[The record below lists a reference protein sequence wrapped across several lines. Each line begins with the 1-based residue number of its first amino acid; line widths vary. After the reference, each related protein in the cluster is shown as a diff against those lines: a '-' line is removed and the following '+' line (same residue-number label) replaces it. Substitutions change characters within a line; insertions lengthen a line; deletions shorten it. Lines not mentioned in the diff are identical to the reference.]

1 MLLFTLEKYNLRN
14 MVSIKSYSYSKLVLA
29 YGPNHAAIV
38 TVQWNDKANFKL
50 VFGRSKF
57 FYIDFNLETYITYYH
72 WKCVIIKILFL
83 GPSNTVTNAH
93 SVMKEQLEAH
103 LNRNKNLAQIIHIL
117 NETLQPLT
125 SISKLPTIPQLCVH
139 AVSARAYLPFFGSD
153 LRINSSLQ
161 RPRVPVQTFT
171 IMPQCVTLVK
181 IAYQGMYCLELRLR
195 GGGLV
200 SLRDGAYSHFD
211 KSNVVD
217 EFTPTQGL
225 KVR

>member
-1 MLLFTLEKYNLRN
+1 M
-14 MVSIKSYSYSKLVLA
+14 
-29 YGPNHAAIV
+29 
-38 TVQWNDKANFKL
+38 
-50 VFGRSKF
+50 
-57 FYIDFNLETYITYYH
+57 
-72 WKCVIIKILFL
+72 
-83 GPSNTVTNAH
+83 TNAH
-93 SVMKEQLEAH
+93 SIMKEQLEAH
-103 LNRNKNLAQIIHIL
+103 LNRHKNLAQIIHIL

-139 AVSARAYLPFFGSD
+139 AVSARVYLPIFGSD

-225 KVR
+225 KVRNEYVSFLNKAKRLKRSSLSVFVFCCRHFCRNTSTKTRYIEEDLNRRTIIHRPPSLWIAMVVEAT